1 MAEEKKDYEFNRER
15 PPITTDLE
23 TNWFESVDS
32 FHKLGLKEELLRG
45 IYGKKKFINYIYFH
59 FRLFFHFFLI
69 GFGFEKPSP
78 IQQIGII
85 PIIKLRD
92 TIAQA

>member
-1 MAEEKKDYEFNRER
+1 MAEEKKDYEYNRER
-15 PPITTDLE
+15 PPVTTDLE

-45 IYGKKKFINYIYFH
+45 IYG
-59 FRLFFHFFLI
+59 
-69 GFGFEKPSP
+69 FGFEKPSP

-92 TIAQA
+92 TIA